1 MFGMAEDLNP
11 MIHTNFILWYLQQTT
26 SMGHAVVVHLPVI
39 PVFQQIP
46 PQFPAMLNT
55 RTHPRPD
62 GLASVSAKNVEIPSE
77 KHKTKNS
84 AKVAGIDG
92 IRIGEQYLP
101 RCFACWKILF
111 RNSSEWWQHWPIH
124 PPQNYCIH
132 IVIKW
137 KLFPN
142 WGQNFRIGFFLTPSV
157 LK

>member
-1 MFGMAEDLNP
+1 
-11 MIHTNFILWYLQQTT
+11 
-26 SMGHAVVVHLPVI
+26 MGHAVVVHLPVI

-101 RCFACWKILF
+101 PCFVCWKILS
-111 RNSSEWWQHWPIH
+111 RNSSE
-124 PPQNYCIH
+124 
-132 IVIKW
+132 
-137 KLFPN
+137 
-142 WGQNFRIGFFLTPSV
+142 
-157 LK
+157 